1 MTDQTPRRMIGGPF
15 DSGQIS
21 AGGLDTDA
29 LMSSIAGFADLGARQ
44 VDHDRLLAAEGA
56 GHIVHDLPLRTDG
69 RMVGIESRPWRL
81 DPVPL
86 VIDGDEFVT
95 LADGAIARMQML
107 EAILG
112 DLYGARTVLRD
123 AVVDP
128 IALWGSPK
136 YRLAAFGTRPHRRW
150 MTNYAVDVIRDSSGR
165 WRVVRDLTDA
175 PAGVGYALLGRS
187 VSGRVHRDV
196 ISRLPAG
203 RALRSLDP
211 FADRLRDGLADVAAT
226 RNPRIVVLSGGV
238 DHPSY
243 VEQSYL
249 ATRLGLNLAEGA
261 DLVVRQRRVWLRS
274 LGGLEPVD
282 VLFRRLEDD
291 RADPME
297 VNAEGSVGVPGLLLA
312 ARSRGV
318 SLANAHGCGVLED
331 PALGEYWDSAGAWLT
346 GRSSDY
352 QGTWPLPFMSAEERA
367 DTAWATSPSFDG
379 FSTVDRAVTLRL
391 HLVASDKGID
401 VLQGGSARVLAAD
414 DDPMRPTLATAKDV
428 WVIGGTV
435 APPEIRRREPLPQVD
450 LIASVPTRAAEAL
463 FWAGRA
469 MERAELIARAMEV
482 VLDRTSGLVDSEV
495 AEPWV
500 VHGLDMLSAVAGV
513 TNRIDPQAT
522 DRAGATFALAVEALA
537 NQLGSFLAEASSVRE
552 FFSVTG
558 GRMLARLAESRA
570 QLRWL
575 LGPDGSSSS
584 VVDIA
589 RIDGRHLESIL
600 VDLASLVGLWNESVV
615 HGPAWRFGEVGRRLE
630 RAFGVIDGVRG
641 AFGLYEGGERAP
653 VSSPFGPDHGADDG
667 ADEYADHR
675 LDFQR
680 QRLVE
685 IVLASNESLVAYRRR
700 HRSDVELETALHLL
714 VAEVHN
720 PRAAASAIRGVRH
733 QADRL
738 GWQFGVETASALLA
752 SLESASFDSIEAT
765 VTTLAEVFA
774 GCDLLARDVVGS
786 YLAAP
791 VDPRMM
797 GRG

>member
-1 MTDQTPRRMIGGPF
+1 MSSPLAP
-15 DSGQIS
+15 
-21 AGGLDTDA
+21 GLSTSDFGRADA
-29 LMSSIAGFADLGARQ
+29 DWLMSFIAGLSDLHARQ
-44 VDHDRLLAAEGA
+44 ADHDRLLAAEGA

-69 RMVGIESRPWRL
+69 RMVALESRPWRL
-81 DPVPL
+81 DPIPL
-86 VIDGDEFVT
+86 VIDGDEFVA
-95 LADGAIARMQML
+95 LSDAAIARMQML
-107 EAILG
+107 EAILA
-112 DLYGARTVLRD
+112 DLYGDRTLLSD

-128 IALWGSPK
+128 VALWGSPK

-150 MTNYAVDVIRDSSGR
+150 LTNYAVEVVRDSDGQ
-165 WRVVRDLTDA
+165 WRVIRDLTDA
-175 PAGVGYALLGRS
+175 PSGVGYALLGRM

-196 ISRLPAG
+196 ISRLQAG

-226 RNPRIVVLSGGV
+226 KNPRIVVLSGGV

-261 DLVVRQRRVWLRS
+261 DLVVRQRRVWMRS
-274 LGGLEPVD
+274 LAGLEPVD

-291 RADPME
+291 RVDPME

-318 SLANAHGCGVLED
+318 SLANAHGSGVIED
-331 PALGEYWDSAGAWLT
+331 PTLGEYWDAAGAWLT
-346 GRSSDY
+346 GRGSDY
-352 QGTWPLPFMSAEERA
+352 QGVWPLQHLPESERA
-367 DTAWATSPSFDG
+367 GMSWMTSPSFDG
-379 FSTVDRAVTLRL
+379 SQRVDRAVVLRL

-401 VLQGGSARVLAAD
+401 VLQGGSARVLAEG
-414 DDPMRPTLATAKDV
+414 DDPRVPTLATAKDV
-428 WVIGGTV
+428 WIVGGTV
-435 APPEIRRREPLPQVD
+435 APPAVRRRDPLPQVD
-450 LIASVPTRAAEAL
+450 LVASVPTRAAEAL

-482 VLDRTSGLVDSEV
+482 VLDRTSGLIDAEV

-500 VHGLDMLSAVAGV
+500 ANGLDMLGSIAGV
-513 TNRIDPQAT
+513 SGRVDPGAN
-522 DRAGATFALAVEALA
+522 DRAGATFALAVEALN

-552 FFSVTG
+552 FFSVTA
-558 GRMLARLAESRA
+558 GRMLARLADSRA
-570 QLRWL
+570 QLRWIVAT
-575 LGPDGSSSS
+575 DDTSSSS

-630 RAFGVIDGVRG
+630 RAFGVVDGVRG
-641 AFGLYEGGERAP
+641 AFGLLGSASVAGAP
-653 VSSPFGPDHGADDG
+653 WAATAGMPALDDG
-667 ADEYADHR
+667 

-680 QRLVE
+680 QRVVE
-685 IVLASNESLVAYRRR
+685 LVLAANESLVAYRRR
-700 HRSDVELETALHLL
+700 HRSDVEFETAVHL
-714 VAEVHN
+714 VIAEVHN
-720 PRAAASAIRGVRH
+720 PRAVASAIREVRH

-738 GWQFGVETASALLA
+738 GWVTGFKSATTLLD
-752 SLESASFDSIEAT
+752 SLERAEFGSVESAAAVLSD
-765 VTTLAEVFA
+765 VFEK
-774 GCDLLARDVVGS
+774 CDLLARDVVGS
-786 YLAAP
+786 YLSAP

-797 GRG
+797 GRS

>member
-1 MTDQTPRRMIGGPF
+1 MTEQTDLAATM
-15 DSGQIS
+15 S
-21 AGGLDTDA
+21 AAARLSPSIDAGAGALA

-69 RMVGIESRPWRL
+69 RLVGLESRPWRL

-86 VIDGDEFVT
+86 VIDGDEFVA

-107 EAILG
+107 EVLLG

-128 IALWGSPK
+128 NALWGSSK
-136 YRLAAFGTRPHRRW
+136 YRLGAFGTRPHRRW
-150 MTNYAVDVIRDSSGR
+150 MTNYAVDVVRDVEGR

-274 LGGLEPVD
+274 LDGLEPVD

-297 VNAEGSVGVPGLLLA
+297 ANAQGSVGVPGLLLA

-331 PALGEYWDSAGAWLT
+331 PALGEYWDAAGAWLT
-346 GRSSDY
+346 GRDSDY
-352 QGTWPLPFMSAEERA
+352 QGTWPLPFMPAHERA
-367 DTAWATSPSFDG
+367 DASWATHPSFSANG
-379 FSTVDRAVTLRL
+379 VVERAVTLRL

-401 VLQGGSARVLAAD
+401 VLQGASARVLGAS
-414 DDPMRPTLATAKDV
+414 DDPTRPTLATAKDV

-435 APPEIRRREPLPQVD
+435 APPETRRRSPLPQVD
-450 LIASVPTRAAEAL
+450 LLASVPTRAAEAL

-482 VLDRTSGLVDSEV
+482 VLDRTSGLVDAEV

-500 VHGLDMLSAVAGV
+500 VHGLDMLAQVAGV
-513 TNRIDPQAT
+513 TARVDAQAP

-537 NQLGSFLAEASSVRE
+537 QQLGSFLAEASSVRE
-552 FFSVTG
+552 FFSVTA
-558 GRMLARLAESRA
+558 GRMLARLAESRS

-575 LGPDGSSSS
+575 LAADGSAPS

-600 VDLASLVGLWNESVV
+600 VDLAALVGLWNESVV
-615 HGPAWRFGEVGRRLE
+615 HGPAWHFGEVGRRLE

-641 AFGLYEGGERAP
+641 AFGLFDVGASTVPIGKVRHE
-653 VSSPFGPDHGADDG
+653 PDD
-667 ADEYADHR
+667 R
-675 LDFQR
+675 LDFQY

-700 HRSDVELETALHLL
+700 HRSDVELETALSLL
-714 VAEVHN
+714 IAEVHN
-720 PRAAASAIRGVRH
+720 PRAAASAIRDVHRH
-733 QADRL
+733 ADRL
-738 GWQFGVETASALLA
+738 GWQFGVETSTELLALLEA
-752 SLESASFDSIEAT
+752 ATFDSIDSTIA
-765 VTTLAEVFA
+765 TLAEVFA
-774 GCDLLARDVVGS
+774 GCDRLARDVVGS

>member
-1 MTDQTPRRMIGGPF
+1 MTDQMHPPPAP
-15 DSGQIS
+15 SGTVGTARPASSPGSWS
-21 AGGLDTDA
+21 AGSVDAAA
-29 LMSSIAGFADLGARQ
+29 LMSSLGQLDDLHNRQ
-44 VDHDRLLAAEGA
+44 VDHDRLLAAEGS

-69 RMVGIESRPWRL
+69 RMVGLESRPWRL
-81 DPVPL
+81 DPIPL
-86 VIDGDEFVT
+86 VIEGSEFVA

-112 DLYGARTVLRD
+112 DVYGARTVLRD

-128 IALWGSPK
+128 VKLWGSAK

-150 MTNYAVDVIRDSSGR
+150 MTSYAVDVIRDTSGR

-211 FADRLRDGLADVAAT
+211 FADRLRDSLADVAPT
-226 RNPRIVVLSGGV
+226 QNPRIVVLSGGV

-274 LGGLEPVD
+274 LSGLEPVD

-291 RADPME
+291 RVDPME

-318 SLANAHGCGVLED
+318 SLANAHGSGVLED
-331 PALGEYWDSAGAWLT
+331 PTLGEYWDAAGAWLT
-346 GRSSDY
+346 GRDSDY
-352 QGTWPLPFMSAEERA
+352 QGTWPLPFMPLDQRDEAMWATYPSYDGVNQVERA
-367 DTAWATSPSFDG
+367 VA
-379 FSTVDRAVTLRL
+379 LRL

-401 VLQGGSARVLAAD
+401 VLQGGSARVLAPG
-414 DDPMRPTLATAKDV
+414 DDPMSPTLATAKDV
-428 WVIGGTV
+428 WVIGGSV
-435 APPEIRRREPLPQVD
+435 APPEIRRRQRLPQVD
-450 LIASVPTRAAEAL
+450 LVASVPTRAAEAL
-463 FWAGRA
+463 FWSGRA
-469 MERAELIARAMEV
+469 MERAELIARAMQV
-482 VLDRTSGLVDSEV
+482 VLDRTSGLVDAEV

-500 VHGLDMLSAVAGV
+500 AHGLDMLGAIAGV
-513 TNRIDPQAT
+513 GSRMDPAAP
-522 DRAGATFALAVEALA
+522 DRGGATFALAVEALA
-537 NQLGSFLAEASSVRE
+537 QQLGSFLAEASSVRE
-552 FFSVTG
+552 FFSTAA
-558 GRMLARLAESRA
+558 GRMLSRLAESRA

-575 LGPDGSSSS
+575 LGTDGAAPT

-600 VDLASLVGLWNESVV
+600 IDLASLVGLWNESVV
-615 HGPAWRFGEVGRRLE
+615 HGPAWRFGEIGRRLE
-630 RAFGVIDGVRG
+630 RAFGVVDGVRG
-641 AFGLYEGGERAP
+641 AFELHMILPGQAADAVPARSGL
-653 VSSPFGPDHGADDG
+653 PDD
-667 ADEYADHR
+667 

-680 QRLVE
+680 QRLIE
-685 IVLASNESLVAYRRR
+685 IVLATNESLVAYRRR
-700 HRSDVELETALHLL
+700 HRSDVELSAALHLV
-714 VAEVHN
+714 VADIHN
-720 PRAAASAIRGVRH
+720 PRAAAAALRQVRH

-738 GWQFGVETASALLA
+738 GWVKGVEITTTVLT
-752 SLESASFDSIEAT
+752 SLETAT
-765 VTTLAEVFA
+765 FESLDEIAATLGTVFEQ
-774 GCDLLARDVVGS
+774 CDLLARDVVGS

-791 VDPRMM
+791 VDPRLM